1 MRKRFV
7 LLLPVFLCLIDVG
20 STHAQR
26 LLRAQRIIQ
35 EPIDAVPGS
44 EENGRRG
51 DNQDLHSS
59 GITRRRPGQPVTEFP
74 GNIYESVRDIHS
86 SASEFVPVQDRWR
99 QFYAGKWYDPYN
111 QNIIKG
117 DLPVFGSPG
126 HEWFAEFSLISNTT
140 FERFKIPVPVG
151 VPSTLNAGSLDT
163 FGNGNFSLA
172 VQQVISSFSLI
183 RGNTVFM
190 PPELELRITP
200 VFSLTDVDAAE
211 TGLVKVDP
219 SRGTERTQGD
229 LSLLEFFF
237 DYHIA
242 DISERYDFISLR
254 VGIQEFSND
263 FRGFVYS
270 DQQPGIR
277 LFGNWDNNKWQ
288 YNLAWFPR
296 LNKETNTFVNELESR
311 HEDVFIFNVYRQDAF
326 VLGHQVQASVI
337 YREDLAGESKSHFN
351 DNDLLVRPAAI
362 GDERPKNIRS
372 TYLGLNADGH
382 IGRINTTSAFYY
394 VLGTETHNQ
403 IAGREQD
410 IRAFMIAQELSYDFD
425 WLRLR
430 GSLFWASGDANP
442 FDSKAEGFDAI
453 FDRPNFSGGDLSF
466 WQRQGVPFIGGGEVF
481 LVNVGSLLPNLRPT
495 KEEGQSNYVNPG
507 LRLFNLGLDVELTQK
522 SKLITNVSY
531 LMFDESAVIERTRQ
545 IGGVDREIG
554 FDLSAGLLYRP
565 FLNNNVQLRAGA
577 SALLPGSGLRRL
589 YGDSALYSFF
599 TNLILEY

>member
-1 MRKRFV
+1 MKKRALFIAILMW
-7 LLLPVFLCLIDVG
+7 LLSGELLF
-20 STHAQR
+20 AQH
-26 LLRAQRIIQ
+26 LLRAQRILD
-35 EPIDAVPGS
+35 EPMDSAEEHSKGASEVAELESLSVPI
-44 EENGRRG
+44 E
-51 DNQDLHSS
+51 
-59 GITRRRPGQPVTEFP
+59 RRRPGRPEREFP
-74 GNIYESVRDIHS
+74 QTIYESVRDIHS
-86 SASEFVPVQDRWR
+86 SASDFVPVPDRWR

-111 QNIIKG
+111 QNDLKG
-117 DLPVFGSPG
+117 DVPIFGSPG
-126 HEWFAEFSLISNTT
+126 HEWFTELSLISNTT

-151 VPSTLNAGSLDT
+151 VPSTLNPGSLDT

-172 VQQVISSFSLI
+172 VQQVIPSFSLI

-190 PPELELRITP
+190 PPEFELRITP

-211 TGLVKVDP
+211 TGVVKVDP

-229 LSLLEFFF
+229 LSLLEFFV

-242 DISERYDFISLR
+242 DISERYDFISVR
-254 VGIQEFSND
+254 AGIQEFSSD

-270 DQQPGIR
+270 DQQPGVR
-277 LFGNWDNNKWQ
+277 FFGNWDNNKWQ

-296 LNKETNTFVNELESR
+296 LNKETNTFVNEFESR
-311 HEDVFIFNVYRQDAF
+311 HEDVYIFNVYRQDAF
-326 VLGHQVQASVI
+326 TLGHQVQASVI
-337 YREDLAGESKSHFN
+337 YREDSAGDSPPHFN

-362 GDERPKNIRS
+362 GDERAKNIRS

-394 VLGTETHNQ
+394 VLGTETHNS

-410 IRAFMIAQELSYDFD
+410 IRAFMLAQELSYDFD
-425 WLRLR
+425 WIRLR
-430 GSLFWASGDANP
+430 GSFFWASGDDNP
-442 FDSKAEGFDAI
+442 FDSRAEGFDAI

-466 WQRQGVPFIGGGEVF
+466 WQRQGVPFVGGGEVF

-507 LRLFNLGLDVELTQK
+507 LRLLNVGVDVELTQQT
-522 SKLITNVSY
+522 KLITNASY

-545 IGGVDREIG
+545 LGNVDREIG
-554 FDLSAGLLYRP
+554 YDLSAGLLYRP
-565 FLNNNVQLRAGA
+565 FLNNNVQLRTGA
-577 SALLPGSGLRRL
+577 SALLPGDGLKQL
-589 YGDSALYSFF
+589 YGDTTLYSFF